1 MPGVDR
7 KSSSIVVCYGGESVP
22 RLTLCVFGKLYST
35 CLFFILGTYS
45 YTSKLYSLFHCFC
58 HTETVYTFGIQKCM
72 RCIQLIY
79 TKCIQTVCKMYTTF
93 RQTFVYILY
102 TKSKELYQLNFTYKM
117 STKVCGNVV

>member
-1 MPGVDR
+1 MPGVER

-58 HTETVYTFGIQKCM
+58 HTETVYTFGIQKM
-72 RCIQLIY
+72 YEMYTLIY
-79 TKCIQTVCKMYTTF
+79 TKCIQTVYKMYTTF

-102 TKSKELYQLNFTYKM
+102 KKSKKLYQLNFAYKM
-117 STKVCGNVV
+117 SANVCGNVI